1 MRMSFGC
8 DLDLDVVVD
17 DRVDPDRGEGGV
29 AAGGRVEGRDA
40 DQAVDPALGLQ
51 PAVGVRA
58 ADPVGDRADA
68 GLLARALGDQL
79 DLHAVRLGPA
89 DVHAGEHR
97 RPVAALGAAGAGV
110 DLEEGVVAVGL
121 AVEQRLGLPGGGLV
135 ADRADRGLGVGDD
148 GLVALGLAELD
159 QLLLVGEVLGAAACS
174 RRGRRRASGGRAS
187 ASGRGPGRSRGP
199 GSRSSRSA
207 LRAGARRSPS
217 RGAGAAARATSRSRR
232 PGVRSR
238 RASGNPA

>member
-1 MRMSFGC
+1 MWR
-8 DLDLDVVVD
+8 
-17 DRVDPDRGEGGV
+17 R
-29 AAGGRVEGRDA
+29 AARVERRDA
-40 DQAVDPALGLQ
+40 DQPVDARLGLQ

-89 DVHAGEHR
+89 HVHAREHR

-121 AVEQRLGLPGGGLV
+121 AVEQRLGLRAAPPG
-135 ADRADRGLGVGDD
+135 RAAARIAASASATTAC
-148 GLVALGLAELD
+148 VALGLAELD
-159 QLLLVGEVLGAAACS
+159 QLLLVGELLGQRACS
-174 RRGRRRASGGRAS
+174 RRARRRASGGRAS
-187 ASGRGPGRSRGP
+187 ASARGPGRSRAPGP
-199 GSRSSRSA
+199 RSWRSA

-217 RGAGAAARATSRSRR
+217 RAAGAAAPATSRSRR

-238 RASGNPA
+238 RAWRASSVRARF